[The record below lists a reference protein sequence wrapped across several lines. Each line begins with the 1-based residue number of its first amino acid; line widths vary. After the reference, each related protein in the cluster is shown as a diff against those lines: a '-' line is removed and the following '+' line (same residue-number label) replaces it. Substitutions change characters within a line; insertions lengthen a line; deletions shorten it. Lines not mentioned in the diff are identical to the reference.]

1 MTRQNR
7 DNTRQTLALF
17 LTTAYRAIRL
27 NPLQFFLS
35 ALALAVFAFMF
46 SFFITTSHA
55 NKRLASKLTGTNHLT
70 VFVPGGL
77 EKEQTD
83 ALIVWAK
90 SRGFV
95 RDVEQ
100 RPFDSYFLG
109 LCDSLGLD
117 ADAFGEIPSNV
128 VPRVLIA
135 ALDSDKASRNQFSQ
149 FVTELRAR
157 SDVLDAHFDGDALL
171 GLSELVRRFKGLVCA
186 LLVVCCLIAAA
197 MLFLGSRAVVASNE
211 DAIGIMKLAGASAR
225 TLAGPFACYAVL
237 QWASGLVL
245 ALVLWHVLFPIGAVR
260 AEGSI
265 AELEG
270 LVAPQLS
277 VMDAVIVAL
286 TAAAL
291 SFVPLLLVHRSKLRA
306 MDVFSR

>member
-7 DNTRQTLALF
+7 DNVRQTIALF

-27 NPLQFFLS
+27 NPLQFSLS
-35 ALALAVFAFMF
+35 ALALAVFSFMF
-46 SFFITTSHA
+46 SFFIATSHA
-55 NKRLASKLTGTNHLT
+55 SERLASKLIGTDHLT
-70 VFVPGGL
+70 VFVRGGL
-77 EKEQTD
+77 ERKQTD

-90 SRGFV
+90 SHGFV

-100 RPFDSYFLG
+100 RAFESYFLG

-117 ADAFGEIPSNV
+117 AKAFGEIPSTV
-128 VPRVLIA
+128 VPEVLVVT
-135 ALDSDKASRNQFSQ
+135 LDSDEASRNRLSQ

-186 LLVVCCLIAAA
+186 LLVVCCLIASA
-197 MLFLGSRAVVASNE
+197 MLFLGGRTVVASNE

-245 ALVLWHVLFPIGAVR
+245 ALLLWHILFPIGAVR

-277 VMDAVIVAL
+277 VLDALIVAL
-286 TAAAL
+286 TTAAL
-291 SFVPLLLVHRSKLRA
+291 SLVPILLVHRSKLRA